1 MPVIYLVRHGQASYG
16 TADYDRLSVRGR
28 RQASALGSVLAGRC
42 GRIDRAQSG
51 TMRRQVDTAG
61 ECLAAVGPTA
71 PTACTAAEQDS
82 RWNEYDFADII
93 TRHGPPE
100 TEPVADAQQAADAQ
114 PGAQPAGQGALDVA
128 LHGWIDA
135 GEASACA
142 ESFPAFTRRVTS
154 AVDDLAGALGKGEAG
169 VVFTSGGPIA
179 AIAAR
184 LMALPPSGFV
194 ALNRVVANGG
204 ITKVVYGVRGLS
216 LLSFNEHGHFD
227 GPMRDLLS
235 YR

>member
-16 TADYDRLSVRGR
+16 TADYDRLSERGR
-28 RQASALGSVLAGRC
+28 RQAGALGSVLAGRC
-42 GRIDRAQSG
+42 GRIDLAQSG
-51 TMRRQVDTAG
+51 TLRRQVDTAG

-71 PTACTAAEQDS
+71 PTACTVAEQDA
-82 RWNEYDFADII
+82 RWNEYDFADVIA
-93 TRHGPPE
+93 RHGPARPA
-100 TEPVADAQQAADAQ
+100 PAAD
-114 PGAQPAGQGALDVA
+114 PQPAGQPGEQGGQGVLDAA

-135 GEASACA
+135 GERSTCV
-142 ESFPAFTRRVTS
+142 ESFPAFTARVAS
-154 AVDDLAGALGKGEAG
+154 AVDELAAALGSGEAG

-179 AIAAR
+179 AVAAR
-184 LMALPPSGFV
+184 LMHLPAPGFV
-194 ALNRVVANGG
+194 ALNRVLANGG
-204 ITKVVYGVRGLS
+204 ITKVVYGARGLS